1 MIYNDFV
8 KFKIEKEKEDS
19 IIKNE
24 DLFEQEGLES
34 DDDQVIL
41 NEERDEECSFFSEN
55 AENELNKL
63 NIISNNLNMPNN
75 NEIINKDKNNIMSD
89 NILLEKNMKEII
101 KEQTDNKEENK
112 KIIDNILVK
121 NDKNE
126 EKLSMEINIKDNK
139 DIKDNKQINKISNG
153 TQTQNNQSN
162 TSKNYFSKKVLYKK
176 NKINKIN
183 KENKTNNELQNNNN
197 NNDKNN
203 NIEKKTTNENIIK
216 KIKSNEKTQ
225 KKIMT
230 EKRQKSKNSYINKMK
245 EKKSMKINYDNHSR
259 LWNNSSRNDEGSK
272 SCIASEK
279 NNILS
284 KSAVS
289 YDKYGNKTVIKKR
302 DLYGNSNLIKV
313 EKKLNRSYD
322 NKFMNK
328 SDNKNINGKS
338 SKNEGHYTQGS
349 RSPKVTHKR
358 INFTNVKNKDVNS
371 NTYKVNKSSLLISKN
386 STKKSIKEN
395 NNKENKESNADGLKK
410 VLMNKINKQISQII
424 QEKEKMYFNENN
436 KLFFLGFCDILFEL
450 GFLHIKET
458 EIKDITDIKNHIK
471 DLYTQPFTN
480 RTFLS
485 ENFLF
490 NEQKLLICAWKTI
503 LNNFIL
509 IKEFNSLPEESEE
522 ISLDDCKSFIFIV
535 TGLFIGF
542 NHNYLKENNQLKS
555 ERKPLKNK
563 SQRNLNK
570 DNSSKNIFNDSK
582 LNKSYT
588 KSSSN
593 SKSKYHFRKKSEHNN
608 MVDSNN
614 ESNYSNNTLN
624 ENILKNILDNRK
636 KSDYNYKNILKIKNY
651 FTYFAEL
658 RKLYNLYKK
667 DLKNINK
674 KKVIEKDLTFHPKTN
689 KNNKII
695 LNKISPKMDFFQRND
710 LIKKRNEKKIIIL
723 QKERSQKLLKECTFD
738 PLKNKNKKIE
748 QLNPKEISNR
758 LYHNHYNSNRL
769 LSNSNLNLTCKHGE
783 KIILEKRYK
792 EIFKF
797 IPNTNKK
804 FNREMFSRSPLDKD
818 ELLNKR
824 IKDLRE
830 ANLDRI
836 INNYEKNTREV
847 LSNDIKKDKNL
858 MKEIIAND
866 RGGMKLDMEKRTNKD
881 TFDNFQTFNFYDL
894 PGLNNYFY
902 NNRINEPLF
911 SVEIKIKQNIKTI
924 EVYPDDIP
932 EKLAYDFCVENML
945 GKGSYE
951 KIVNIIKDK
960 LDEINKG
967 NFNENVDINDNNN
980 DNDKDNGKENINDN
994 NDANKKENNNNENEN
1009 ANNDKDLDNKLDL
1022 NEKENENENK
1032 DIVENNDIQENN
1044 DNKENVDENINKN
1057 NYEIINMKIN
1067 LNDNEINKEG
1077 KDNINNI
1084 NEENNIKDEYINNL
1098 DDNDIC
1104 NSTEKIK
1111 EEINQINKNY
1121 SEEER
1126 KNGTNEQIN

>member
-8 KFKIEKEKEDS
+8 KIKKEKEKEDS
-19 IIKNE
+19 IIKND
-24 DLFEQEGLES
+24 DLFEQEGIES

-63 NIISNNLNMPNN
+63 NIMSNNLNTTNN
-75 NEIINKDKNNIMSD
+75 DVINKDKNNIKSD
-89 NILLEKNMKEII
+89 NLLLEKNLKDIIDKNAVNKEEI
-101 KEQTDNKEENK
+101 KTNEENK
-112 KIIDNILVK
+112 KINDNLLLN

-126 EKLSMEINIKDNK
+126 DKISMEIKVK
-139 DIKDNKQINKISNG
+139 DIENNNPNNKTDNG

-162 TSKNYFSKKVLYKK
+162 TSKNYFSKKVIYKK
-176 NKINKIN
+176 NKVNKTNKIN
-183 KENKTNNELQNNNN
+183 NVLPR
-197 NNDKNN
+197 NND
-203 NIEKKTTNENIIK
+203 NIEKKSTNGNIIK
-216 KIKSNEKTQ
+216 KMKSNEKTQ

-230 EKRQKSKNSYINKMK
+230 EKREKSKNSYINRMK
-245 EKKSMKINYDNHSR
+245 EKKSMKINYENHSR
-259 LWNNSSRNDEGSK
+259 LWNNSSRNDEVSK
-272 SCIASEK
+272 SYIMNEK

-302 DLYGNSNLIKV
+302 DLNKLYGDLSKNNANLIKV

-322 NKFMNK
+322 NKFVNK
-328 SDNKNINGKS
+328 RVNNNGNNNS
-338 SKNEGHYTQGS
+338 SKNIKHYTQGT
-349 RSPKVTHKR
+349 RSPNVTHKR
-358 INFTNVKNKDVNS
+358 INFTNAIKDKDN
-371 NTYKVNKSSLLISKN
+371 NNKVNKSSLLISKN

-522 ISLDDCKSFIFIV
+522 ITLDDCKLFIFIV

-542 NHNYLKENNQLKS
+542 NNNYLKDNSHFKS

-563 SQRNLNK
+563 SQRFLNK
-570 DNSSKNIFNDSK
+570 DNSSKNFFNDGK
-582 LNKSYT
+582 LNKSYS

-593 SKSKYHFRKKSEHNN
+593 SKNKYHFRKKSDHTN
-608 MVDSNN
+608 MADSNN
-614 ESNYSNNTLN
+614 ESNNSNILN
-624 ENILKNILDNRK
+624 ENILNNILDNRK

-658 RKLYNLYKK
+658 RKLYNLYKR

-674 KKVIEKDLTFHPKTN
+674 KKVMEKDLTFRPKTN

-738 PLKNKNKKIE
+738 PLKNKHKKIE
-748 QLNPKEISNR
+748 PLNPKEITNR
-758 LYHNHYNSNRL
+758 LYHNHYNSQNL
-769 LSNSNLNLTCKHGE
+769 LNNSNPNLTCKHAK
-783 KIILEKRYK
+783 KIIFEKRYK

-797 IPNTNKK
+797 MPNTNKK
-804 FNREMFSRSPLDKD
+804 FNREMFSKSPLDKD

-847 LSNDIKKDKNL
+847 LNRDIKRDKNL
-858 MKEIIAND
+858 MKEIIDND
-866 RGGMKLDMEKRTNKD
+866 KGGMKLDMEKRTNKD
-881 TFDNFQTFNFYDL
+881 TFDNFQVFNFYNL
-894 PGLNNYFY
+894 PGFNNYFY
-902 NNRINEPLF
+902 SNDINEPLF

-967 NFNENVDINDNNN
+967 NFNENVDINDNE
-980 DNDKDNGKENINDN
+980 NGNENTNDN
-994 NDANKKENNNNENEN
+994 NETNKTDNRNNENEKEDTDNKLDSNKKEND
-1009 ANNDKDLDNKLDL
+1009 DKDIKD
-1022 NEKENENENK
+1022 NK
-1032 DIVENNDIQENN
+1032 DIKENTSIKENNN
-1044 DNKENVDENINKN
+1044 DKENVDEMINKN
-1057 NYEIINMKIN
+1057 NYEIINMKID
-1067 LNDNEINKEG
+1067 LNDNEINNE
-1077 KDNINNI
+1077 DNVNINNI
-1084 NEENNIKDEYINNL
+1084 NQENNIKDEYINNL

-1121 SEEER
+1121 SEEEK
-1126 KNGTNEQIN
+1126 KNATNEEIN

>member
-1 MIYNDFV
+1 M
-8 KFKIEKEKEDS
+8 
-19 IIKNE
+19 
-24 DLFEQEGLES
+24 
-34 DDDQVIL
+34 
-41 NEERDEECSFFSEN
+41 
-55 AENELNKL
+55 
-63 NIISNNLNMPNN
+63 
-75 NEIINKDKNNIMSD
+75 
-89 NILLEKNMKEII
+89 
-101 KEQTDNKEENK
+101 NK
-112 KIIDNILVK
+112 KV
-121 NDKNE
+121 
-126 EKLSMEINIKDNK
+126 
-139 DIKDNKQINKISNG
+139 
-153 TQTQNNQSN
+153 
-162 TSKNYFSKKVLYKK
+162 
-176 NKINKIN
+176 
-183 KENKTNNELQNNNN
+183 
-197 NNDKNN
+197 
-203 NIEKKTTNENIIK
+203 
-216 KIKSNEKTQ
+216 
-225 KKIMT
+225 
-230 EKRQKSKNSYINKMK
+230 
-245 EKKSMKINYDNHSR
+245 
-259 LWNNSSRNDEGSK
+259 
-272 SCIASEK
+272 
-279 NNILS
+279 
-284 KSAVS
+284 
-289 YDKYGNKTVIKKR
+289 
-302 DLYGNSNLIKV
+302 
-313 EKKLNRSYD
+313 
-322 NKFMNK
+322 
-328 SDNKNINGKS
+328 NKNVNGNY

-358 INFTNVKNKDVNS
+358 INFTNVKKDKEVNS
-371 NTYKVNKSSLLISKN
+371 NTYRVNKSSLLISKN

-395 NNKENKESNADGLKK
+395 SKENKESNADGLKK

-480 RTFLS
+480 RSFLS

-522 ISLDDCKSFIFIV
+522 ISLDDCKLFIFIV

-563 SQRNLNK
+563 SQRNLNL
-570 DNSSKNIFNDSK
+570 DNSSKNFFNDNK

-593 SKSKYHFRKKSEHNN
+593 SKNKYHFRKKSEHNN
-608 MVDSNN
+608 MMDSNN
-614 ESNYSNNTLN
+614 ESNYSNKTLN

-723 QKERSQKLLKECTFD
+723 QKERSQKLLKECSFD

-769 LSNSNLNLTCKHGE
+769 LSNSNPNLTCKHIE

-847 LSNDIKKDKNL
+847 LSSDIKKDKNL

-866 RGGMKLDMEKRTNKD
+866 KGGMKLDMEKRTNKD
-881 TFDNFQTFNFYDL
+881 TFDNFQAFNFYDL
-894 PGLNNYFY
+894 PGFNNYFY
-902 NNRINEPLF
+902 DNGNNEPLF

-960 LDEINKG
+960 LDEINNG
-967 NFNENVDINDNNN
+967 NFNENVDINDNN
-980 DNDKDNGKENINDN
+980 DNDNGKENINDN
-994 NDANKKENNNNENEN
+994 NDANKNENNNNENEN
-1009 ANNDKDLDNKLDL
+1009 SNKDLYNKLDL

-1032 DIVENNDIQENN
+1032 DIVEKNDIQENN
-1044 DNKENVDENINKN
+1044 DNKANVDENINKN

-1067 LNDNEINKEG
+1067 LSDNEINKDS
-1077 KDNINNI
+1077 KDII

-1104 NSTEKIK
+1104 NSTKKIK

-1126 KNGTNEQIN
+1126 KNGTNEDIN